1 MDTTPRPL
9 IATADTALAEELA
22 RLAAAAGAPV
32 AVASSADAVL
42 AAWPLA
48 PVVLLGADLAPA
60 LTALAPARRPGVLLV
75 CWAPAPPGS
84 FRDALL
90 VGADSVVELPAG
102 GEQVAELL
110 TDLGEV
116 GRPEGA
122 VVAVVGGSG
131 GAGATTL
138 ACALGQVAGASSPA
152 LVVDL
157 DPIGPGC
164 DVQLALDDAPG
175 VRWDSLGT
183 ASGRL
188 SGRSLREAV
197 PRRDGVGVLGFP
209 PLPCALAPGAVRE
222 ALSAARRGHDTVV
235 VDLPRHGD
243 LVPETLARATL
254 TVVVVVP
261 TPAGVGSAARW
272 VARLADRSRV
282 GLVVRGRCP
291 DPGRVAVTVDAP
303 VLAVMAPQRGLAEAV
318 DLGLGPVRSRR
329 GPLARAARSVL
340 ADVAPRAV
348 AA

>member
-197 PRRDGVGVLGFP
+197 PRRD
-209 PLPCALAPGAVRE
+209 
-222 ALSAARRGHDTVV
+222 